1 MFLEQRLSN
10 PKQAHSFTGL
20 FWIANVRYG
29 GSPPSPPPPPPPP
42 DYAAANRA
50 GVITDVQTLGARKQ
64 IENAA
69 KFGGKALAFGVQ
81 EQTDSKGNVS
91 YVQLFD
97 EDGKRYST
105 PKSIKAQEAI
115 IDFSG
120 VSDIDAAKKIS
131 EFQRQEQKTNAQQT
145 LELQKQYGTQFAQ
158 EARNQLQAIDP
169 TGFANRER
177 LGSLVRD
184 TQFERAGDGPS
195 FTQSGSGPSYE
206 LSSYGPSMSRLGG
219 GPSLSRLDSGSV
231 LERAGGGPSFSRQNY
246 GPEFALGS
254 EFEGGGAAAIGRAE
268 VERQLGEG
276 LFNQGRLSEEES
288 RRLNNAVRGAQV
300 ARGNVYGNA
309 PTAEEVLARSG
320 AETERARQARA
331 DVVGY
336 LQSGQSSFDIARAVR
351 QEANQLAQQ
360 GYINYQTALGV
371 NNSLSQQEYQN
382 TRGALDQRNQASQ
395 TELGNRA
402 QSAAFNNQSSQ
413 AEYQNY
419 VNQVGANN
427 AMSQQEFQ
435 NQQTALGQRNQ
446 AQQSMYQNQLGATA
460 ANNQLAQQAYQNQL
474 GAITQRNA
482 ASQQQIANLQSY
494 AGLQPIVTQGAQLGG
509 LGQGAAPM
517 MQTPIPQGV
526 NINPQA
532 GQLGTNF
539 ALGVYDN
546 QTRQYNAQLDYM
558 ASTYASSQQNS
569 PLNYITGIGGL
580 IPKFI

>member
-1 MFLEQRLSN
+1 M
-10 PKQAHSFTGL
+10 TG
-20 FWIANVRYG
+20 
-29 GSPPSPPPPPPPP
+29 
-42 DYAAANRA
+42 
-50 GVITDVQTLGARKQ
+50 VQTC
-64 IENAA
+64 
-69 KFGGKALAFGVQ
+69 ALPICFPV
-81 EQTDSKGNVS
+81 T
-91 YVQLFD
+91 
-97 EDGKRYST
+97 
-105 PKSIKAQEAI
+105 I
-115 IDFSG
+115 
-120 VSDIDAAKKIS
+120 
-131 EFQRQEQKTNAQQT
+131 
-145 LELQKQYGTQFAQ
+145 
-158 EARNQLQAIDP
+158 
-169 TGFANRER
+169 
-177 LGSLVRD
+177 
-184 TQFERAGDGPS
+184 AG
-195 FTQSGSGPSYE
+195 E
-206 LSSYGPSMSRLGG
+206 
-219 GPSLSRLDSGSV
+219 
-231 LERAGGGPSFSRQNY
+231 
-246 GPEFALGS
+246 
-254 EFEGGGAAAIGRAE
+254 
-268 VERQLGEG
+268 
-276 LFNQGRLSEEES
+276 LSEEES

-300 ARGNVYGNA
+300 ARGNVFGNA

-320 AETERARQARA
+320 AETERARQARS

-371 NNSLSQQEYQN
+371 NNQLSQQEYQN
-382 TRGALDQRNQASQ
+382 TRSALDQRNQASQ

-402 QSAAFNNQSSQ
+402 QSAAFNNQSAQ

-446 AQQSMYQNQLGATA
+446 AQQAMYQNQLSATA
-460 ANNQLAQQAYQNQL
+460 ANNRLAQQAYQNQL

-532 GQLGTNF
+532 GQIGTNF

-546 QTRQYNAQLDYM
+546 QTRQYNSQLDYL
-558 ASTYASSQQNS
+558 ANTYSAQQQFAS
-569 PLNYITGIGGL
+569 PLAWIRGIGGL
-580 IPKFI
+580 F

>member
-20 FWIANVRYG
+20 FWISNVRYG

-50 GVITDVQTLGARKQ
+50 GVIADVESLGARRQ
-64 IENAA
+64 IEQAA
-69 KFGGKALAFGVQ
+69 RLGGTALQFGVEQRGENRLKQGYQ
-81 EQTDSKGNVS
+81 EVPYQAQIGTRTENYTERQGRRTVTRQREVPVYETRYRYVDPNGREVSKGDAYASQAV
-91 YVQLFD
+91 YYKLFD
-97 EDGKRYST
+97 EDGKRLST
-105 PKSIKAQEAI
+105 PREISASEAVVN
-115 IDFSG
+115 FSG
-120 VSDIDAAKKIS
+120 MSDLDIARAQAD
-131 EFQRQEQKTNAQQT
+131 FQREETQANAQT
-145 LELQKQYGTQFAQ
+145 ALDLQKEYGTQFAS

-195 FTQSGSGPSYE
+195 FTQTGFGPQYE
-206 LSSYGPSMSRLGG
+206 MASG
-219 GPSLSRLDSGSV
+219 GPT
-231 LERAGGGPSFSRQNY
+231 FSRQNY
-246 GPEFALGS
+246 GPQFQLGS
-254 EFEGGGAAAIGRAE
+254 ETEGGGAAAIGRAE

-276 LFNQGRLSEEES
+276 LFNQGKLSEEES

-336 LQSGQSSFDIARAVR
+336 LQSGQSSYDIAKAVR

-371 NNSLSQQEYQN
+371 NNQLSQQEYQN
-382 TRGALDQRNQASQ
+382 
-395 TELGNRA
+395 
-402 QSAAFNNQSSQ
+402 
-413 AEYQNY
+413 
-419 VNQVGANN
+419 
-427 AMSQQEFQ
+427 QQG
-435 NQQTALGQRNQ
+435 ALGQRNQ
-446 AQQSMYQNQLGATA
+446 AQQAMYQNQLGATA

>member
-20 FWIANVRYG
+20 FWVANVRYG

-42 DYAAANRA
+42 EPPNYAAANAAAVEADIRS
-50 GVITDVQTLGARKQ
+50 LPARKQ
-64 IENAA
+64 VENLAKLGGAGDVQIPKYNKDGTLSGYDTVSVDFRGKSDVDVAKEIA
-69 KFGGKALAFGVQ
+69 KFQ
-81 EQTDSKGNVS
+81 REESKINAEYNLG
-91 YVQLFD
+91 L
-97 EDGKRYST
+97 
-105 PKSIKAQEAI
+105 
-115 IDFSG
+115 
-120 VSDIDAAKKIS
+120 
-131 EFQRQEQKTNAQQT
+131 QREYGS
-145 LELQKQYGTQFAQ
+145 QYAQ

-169 TGFANRER
+169 TGYANRER
-177 LGSLVRD
+177 LGSLVSD

-195 FTQSGSGPSYE
+195 FSKIGLGPQYE
-206 LSSYGPSMSRLGG
+206 MAS
-219 GPSLSRLDSGSV
+219 D
-231 LERAGGGPSFSRQNY
+231 GPSFSRQSA
-246 GPEFALGS
+246 GPQFRLGS
-254 EFEGGGAAAIGRAE
+254 ETEGGGAAAIGRAE
-268 VERQLGEG
+268 VERQLGES
-276 LFNQGRLSEEES
+276 LFSQGRLTEEES

-300 ARGNVYGNA
+300 ARGNVFGNA

-336 LQSGQSSFDIARAVR
+336 LQSGQSSYDVAKAIR

-371 NNSLSQQEYQN
+371 NNSLAQQEYQN
-382 TRGALDQRNQASQ
+382 
-395 TELGNRA
+395 
-402 QSAAFNNQSSQ
+402 
-413 AEYQNY
+413 
-419 VNQVGANN
+419 
-427 AMSQQEFQ
+427 QQG
-435 NQQTALGQRNQ
+435 ALGQRNQ
-446 AQQSMYQNQLGATA
+446 AQQAMFANEQASVAS
-460 ANNQLAQQAYQNQL
+460 NNQIAQQAYQNQL

-494 AGLQPIVTQGAQLGG
+494 AGLQPIVSQGAQLGG

-546 QTRQYNAQLDYM
+546 KTRQYGSLLDYN
-558 ASTYASSQQNS
+558 ARTYSAQMQYAQANS
-569 PLNYITGIGGL
+569 PLNWITGIGGIL
-580 IPKFI
+580 F